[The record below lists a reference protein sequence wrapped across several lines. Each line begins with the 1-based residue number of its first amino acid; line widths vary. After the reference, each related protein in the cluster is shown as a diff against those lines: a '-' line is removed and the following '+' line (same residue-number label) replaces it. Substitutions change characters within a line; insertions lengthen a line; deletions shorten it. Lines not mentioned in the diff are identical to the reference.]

1 MITPTSTMIF
11 ATNLKQRSNTIST
24 FVKKIPSAHHA
35 LTKPLPNLKKKST
48 SPIQQ
53 QVDKKSSK
61 QLSSNQACII
71 PTPQFFIWNYLF
83 NVAQNCITLWSPC
96 RKKKKR
102 NEIHSKK
109 LSKVSKIPRGED
121 IRRPP
126 PFLWNDSTGSLHD
139 EITEAWR
146 RRTKGGTRARPPA
159 VLPISRGA
167 PETRCRRSARRTPL
181 NYRTPV
187 I

>member
-1 MITPTSTMIF
+1 MIIQKIFISVVKNDLSLKVSIFLSLKFNFNLNNFYFVKMYTFRWNDYSNILIF

-61 QLSSNQACII
+61 QLFSNQACII

-96 RKKKKR
+96 RKKKRKR
-102 NEIHSKK
+102 NSFEKTFES
-109 LSKVSKIPRGED
+109 
-121 IRRPP
+121 
-126 PFLWNDSTGSLHD
+126 FQDST
-139 EITEAWR
+139 R
-146 RRTKGGTRARPPA
+146 RRYSSSSS
-159 VLPISRGA
+159 I
-167 PETRCRRSARRTPL
+167 PL
-181 NYRTPV
+181 ERFHR
-187 I
+187 